1 MAGSTIEIGVREL
14 GAAAAVVAEA
24 AELTRRVQETMV
36 SGSLAKGDKSPVTVG
51 DFAAQAL
58 VAYRLGE
65 FFPDAQLIGEENAAS
80 LREPANSGILEQ
92 VTKFVNEFLPG
103 ITAADICELID
114 RGAGEPTAEFW
125 TLDPI
130 DGTKGF
136 LRGDQYAIA
145 LAYIVGGQVQAGLL
159 GCPELENATQP
170 RPGGEGTLMVARRGS
185 STEFTVLLEDDE
197 TQTARASQ
205 CVDPAD
211 ARLLRSVE
219 SGHTN
224 IDGID
229 QFAATLGITAAP
241 VPMDSQAKYAVL
253 AAGGGEMLLRLL
265 SPDRPNY
272 REKIW
277 DQAAGSLVIEMA
289 GGRVTDLNGKPLD
302 FSHGRELTANRGVL
316 ATNGPLHDAALA
328 ALRQIGA

>member
-1 MAGSTIEIGVREL
+1 
-14 GAAAAVVAEA
+14 
-24 AELTRRVQETMV
+24 MV

-58 VAYRLGE
+58 VAYLLGGHFPGLRLV
-65 FFPDAQLIGEENAAS
+65 GEENAAS
-80 LREPANSGILEQ
+80 LREPQNAGLLEQ
-92 VTKFVNEFLPG
+92 VTTFVGEHIDG
-103 ITAADICELID
+103 ISAADVCQLID
-114 RGAGEPTAEFW
+114 RGASEPTAQFW

-145 LAYIVGGQVQAGLL
+145 LAYIAGGQVQAGILA
-159 GCPELENATQP
+159 CPELETATQP
-170 RPGGEGTLMVARRGS
+170 RPGGLGTLMVARRGS
-185 STEFTVLLEDDE
+185 RTEYTALFDSEDENVDFDDE
-197 TQTARASQ
+197 AHPVHASP
-205 CVDPAD
+205 CSNPAN

-229 QFAATLGITAAP
+229 QLAAVLGITAAP

-253 AAGGGEMLLRLL
+253 AAGGGELLLRLL

-289 GGRVTDLNGKPLD
+289 GGRVTDLDGKPLD
-302 FSHGRELTANRGVL
+302 FSHGREAHCQSRRAGDER
-316 ATNGPLHDAALA
+316 PAA
-328 ALRQIGA
+328 

>member
-1 MAGSTIEIGVREL
+1 MAANLPEL
-14 GAAAAVVAEA
+14 AAGAKIVYEA
-24 AELTRRVQETMV
+24 ATVAREVQQQLVT
-36 SGSLAKGDKSPVTVG
+36 GSLAKGDKSPVTVG
-51 DFAAQAL
+51 DFASQAI
-58 VAYRLGE
+58 VAYRLSKA
-65 FFPDAQLIGEENAAS
+65 FPGAVLVGEENSAA
-80 LREPANSGILEQ
+80 LRDPANAAILNE
-92 VTKFVNEFLPG
+92 VTRFV
-103 ITAADICELID
+103 AAHIDGVSATDVCELID
-114 RGAGEPTAEFW
+114 RGAGEPPDAFW

-136 LRGDQYAIA
+136 LRGDQYAVA
-145 LAYIVGGQVQAGLL
+145 LAYIEGGQVQL
-159 GCPELENATQP
+159 GYLACPELEAAV
-170 RPGGEGTLMVARRGS
+170 RPKAGGDGTFMFAYRGEPTRFCPLFKQEKYFPAAAKS
-185 STEFTVLLEDDE
+185 SNC
-197 TQTARASQ
+197 SS
-205 CVDPAD
+205 PAD

-229 QFAATLGITAAP
+229 QLAQVMGITAAP

-265 SPDRPNY
+265 SPDRPHY

-289 GGRVTDLNGKPLD
+289 GGRVTDLDGKPLD